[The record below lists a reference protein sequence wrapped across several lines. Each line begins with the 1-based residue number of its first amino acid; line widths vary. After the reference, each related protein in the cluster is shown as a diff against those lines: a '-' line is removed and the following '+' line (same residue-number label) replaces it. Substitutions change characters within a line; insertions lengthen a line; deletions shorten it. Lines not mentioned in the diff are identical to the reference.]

1 MKTLRLSLL
10 VVCTLSL
17 AACGGSDSNSEAAP
31 SEVAPEAAEQPG
43 VHAMVTCYAYLL
55 DGTNLSG
62 PTLNPFPVTGS
73 VAQCINLPAASDNL
87 TSSFRLANCGAFFFD
102 GANCTGASFAAP
114 TSSLTMPPG
123 FDNVT
128 TSLRFY

>member
-1 MKTLRLSLL
+1 MKTLCLSLM

-17 AACGGSDSNSEAAP
+17 AACGGSDPSSEAAP
-31 SEVAPEAAEQPG
+31 AEAAEQPG
-43 VHAMVTCYAYLL
+43 VHAMATCYAYLL

-62 PTLNPFPVTGS
+62 PMLNPFPVTGL
-73 VAQCINLPAASDNL
+73 VGQCINLPAASDNL

-114 TSSLTMPPG
+114 TSSPTMPPG